1 MTTYE
6 LKYTLDI
13 ALDSSWTTLEI
24 E

>member
-1 MTTYE
+1 MTMYE